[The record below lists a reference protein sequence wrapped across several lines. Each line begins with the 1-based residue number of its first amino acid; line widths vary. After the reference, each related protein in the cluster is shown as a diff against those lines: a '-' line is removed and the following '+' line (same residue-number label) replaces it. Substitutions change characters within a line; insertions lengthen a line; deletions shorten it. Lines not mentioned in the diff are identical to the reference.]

1 MGKTMVN
8 NAWPGEELK
17 EGQVLGGQR
26 GNRKETQL
34 RGKLRRLFWLL
45 WHYSS
50 SIQRELVTY
59 GSEFCQE
66 KNGMTL
72 YQICILLNCICH
84 RIALNWRKARVRSV
98 FQSQKQMV
106 D

>member
-8 NAWPGEELK
+8 NVWPGEELK

-26 GNRKETQL
+26 GNRKERQL

-59 GSEFCQE
+59 GSEFCQKKME
-66 KNGMTL
+66 
-72 YQICILLNCICH
+72 
-84 RIALNWRKARVRSV
+84 
-98 FQSQKQMV
+98 
-106 D
+106 